1 MLQQKTGNESVET
14 LNDVSQCGANDCP
27 WLNKNNTNLQD
38 PEDKVVNISIDTRS
52 RNEHYLTNISAA
64 NAHY

>member
-14 LNDVSQCGANDCP
+14 LNDLSQCGANDCP

-38 PEDKVVNISIDTRS
+38 PEDKVVNISIDTRT
-52 RNEHYLTNISAA
+52 R
-64 NAHY
+64 